1 MDIRAKEKLRNV
13 IAYFVSHWEIR
24 DKLHLTL
31 KLYYLDFYS
40 LAKRGRPVT
49 ELTYRA
55 GQHGPTADIEDVLVD
70 TVEEVSTPT
79 VRSVMRLVHGVEF
92 SDKLLSSTEI
102 KMMNEVLNAGP
113 KKFQA
118 FFELWY
124 KTLMVKGFNR
134 VISPEINPEAFE
146 EYKEEQQDKKF
157 LDSVFVDKEV
167 KI

>member
-1 MDIRAKEKLRNV
+1 
-13 IAYFVSHWEIR
+13 
-24 DKLHLTL
+24 
-31 KLYYLDFYS
+31 
-40 LAKRGRPVT
+40 
-49 ELTYRA
+49 
-55 GQHGPTADIEDVLVD
+55 
-70 TVEEVSTPT
+70 
-79 VRSVMRLVHGVEF
+79 MRLVHGVEF
-92 SDKLLSSTEI
+92 SDKLLSPTEI

>member
-13 IAYFVSHWEIR
+13 IAYFVGHWEIR

-40 LAKRGRPVT
+40 FAKRGRPVT

-55 GQHGPTADIEDVLVD
+55 GQHGPIADIEDVLAD

-92 SDKLLSSTEI
+92 SDKLLSPTEI

-118 FFELWY
+118 FFKLWY

-134 VISPEINPEAFE
+134 IISPEINPEAFE

-157 LDSVFVDKEV
+157 LESIFVDKTV
-167 KI
+167 

>member
-1 MDIRAKEKLRNV
+1 MDRAKEKLRNV
-13 IAYFVSHWEIR
+13 IAYFVSHWEIQ

-40 LAKRGRPVT
+40 LEKRGRPVT

-55 GQHGPTADIEDVLVD
+55 GQHGPTADIENVLVD

-79 VRSVMRLVHGVEF
+79 VRSVMKLVHGIEF
-92 SDKLLSSTEI
+92 SDKLLSPTEI
-102 KMMNEVLNAGP
+102 KMMNEVLNAEP

-118 FFELWY
+118 FYELWY
-124 KTLMVKGFNR
+124 KTLMVKGLNR